1 MEAVQE
7 NKKSHSKPKVLGK
20 ESFFS
25 ATPIQTKL
33 KVNQPG
39 DKYEVEADQVAE
51 QVIQKISASES
62 DTSSP
67 SQKNEPFITP
77 NPTSVHLK
85 GNSDDENLSQTLM
98 TKRTNAET
106 PVVSSKTSSQL
117 FTSKGGGNPLPK
129 NTQSEME
136 QAFVTDFSKVKI
148 HTDTSAATL
157 SKNLGAMAFTHGAD
171 IYFNSGKFD
180 PDSQSGKKL
189 LAHELTH
196 FIQKSKEIQRDP
208 DEDARK
214 KEQEAIAKLKSEIK
228 TAFSLK
234 SVEDET
240 STWTLEELRIT
251 KEAIANIPN
260 EDIHALK
267 DVVLKRVSSLGG
279 KTAGQFSSQQSV
291 NDTTVTDEY
300 ELSLADLNFKPGTPE
315 VEQKRLVQHE
325 VGHAIATFP
334 SRQANL
340 ASNKALAEYNTKIN
354 KENESSITFTMAN
367 DEMNLAVDELTKKVE
382 EFNKE
387 SEPTIKKQLKGE
399 MDALRKIADQK
410 RTERTK
416 NEKLLKADEA
426 ATKTAKTASDKKE
439 SEAKKHG
446 ISQTDL
452 DAIDQSTSTAKS
464 NHDKVLSKAIGG
476 VTNDMKNLG
485 EAVQYLTSVQALSTE
500 IENFHSQTKSREKSE
515 AEVESYI
522 VGVDKK
528 MEERI
533 QAFESLSNTDAKH
546 AILMTLAPVEQEQEK
561 FFHAAKANALAHE
574 RSARVQKFVAF
585 VELKNIPPISDYAQE
600 NWPHKPEEF
609 YAEAYSF
616 WTSGKLKAVSPD
628 LQKWFDEK
636 KYK

>member
-1 MEAVQE
+1 METVKE
-7 NKKSHSKPKVLGK
+7 NKNSQSKPKSLGK

-25 ATPIQTKL
+25 PAPIQTKL

-39 DKYEVEADQVAE
+39 DKYEVEADKSADK
-51 QVIQKISASES
+51 VIQRLSES
-62 DTSSP
+62 DSK
-67 SQKNEPFITP
+67 SQNLDPFIAP
-77 NPTSVHLK
+77 NPSSVHLK
-85 GNSDDENLSQTLM
+85 GIAGDENLSQTLM

-106 PVVSSKTSSQL
+106 PLVSLKTSSQL
-117 FTSKGGGNPLPK
+117 FSSKEGGNPLPK
-129 NTQSEME
+129 NTRSEME
-136 QAFVTDFSKVKI
+136 QGFGTDFSKVKI
-148 HTDTSAATL
+148 HTDSSAAAL
-157 SKNLGAMAFTHGAD
+157 SENLGAKAFSFGPD

-196 FIQKSKEIQRDP
+196 FIQNSKQIQRDP
-208 DEDARK
+208 DEDAKK
-214 KEQEAIAKLKSEIK
+214 KEQEAIAKLKSEMK

-234 SVEDET
+234 SVEDDT

-251 KEAIANIPN
+251 KEAIANIPK
-260 EDIHALK
+260 EDISALK

-291 NDTTVTDEY
+291 DGTTVTNEY

-325 VGHAIATFP
+325 VGHAVATFP

-340 ASNKALAEYNTKIN
+340 TSNKALAEFNTKVN
-354 KENESSITFTMAN
+354 KENETGTIFNMAN
-367 DEMNLAVDELTKKVE
+367 DEMNLAVDELNKKVE
-382 EFNKE
+382 EYNNE
-387 SEPTIKKQLKGE
+387 SDPALKKQLKVE
-399 MDALRKIADQK
+399 MDTLRKVADQK

-416 NEKLLKADEA
+416 KEKALKADEA

-439 SEAKKHG
+439 SEAQKHA

-452 DAIDQSTSTAKS
+452 DAIEQSTSSAKS
-464 NHDKVLSKAIGG
+464 NHDKVLANAIGA
-476 VTNDMKNLG
+476 VTNDMKNPE
-485 EAVQYLTSVQALSTE
+485 EAIQYLTSVQTLSLE
-500 IENFHSQTKSREKSE
+500 IGKFYSETKSREKSE
-515 AEVESYI
+515 SEVESSI
-522 VGVDKK
+522 SDIDKK
-528 MEERI
+528 MEEKTK
-533 QAFESLSNTDAKH
+533 AFESLSKSDAQH
-546 AILMTLAPVEQEQEK
+546 AILKTLAPVEQEQEK

-585 VELKNIPPISDYAQE
+585 VESKNIPPISDYARE

-628 LQKWFDEK
+628 LQKWFDDK

>member
-7 NKKSHSKPKVLGK
+7 KKKSQSKPKGLGK

-33 KVNQPG
+33 QVNQPG

-51 QVIQKISASES
+51 QVVQRLSES
-62 DTSSP
+62 DSKSQNLERFLTPKP
-67 SQKNEPFITP
+67 S
-77 NPTSVHLK
+77 SVHLK
-85 GNSDDENLSQTLM
+85 GNEGDENLSQTLM

-117 FTSKGGGNPLPK
+117 FASKGGGNPLPK

-136 QAFVTDFSKVKI
+136 QGFGMDFSKVKI

-157 SKNLGAMAFTHGAD
+157 SKNLGAKAFTHGAD
-171 IYFNSGKFD
+171 IYFNLGKFE
-180 PDSQSGKKL
+180 PNNQSGKKL

-196 FIQKSKEIQRDP
+196 FIQKSKAIRRDP
-208 DEDARK
+208 EEDARK

-234 SVEDET
+234 SVEDGT

-439 SEAKKHG
+439 SDAQKHA

-452 DAIDQSTSTAKS
+452 DAIEQSTSSAKL
-464 NHDKVLSKAIGG
+464 NHDIVLAKAIGG
-476 VTNDMKNLG
+476 VTNDMRNLE
-485 EAVQYLTSVQALSTE
+485 EALQYLTSVQALSAE

-515 AEVESYI
+515 SEVESFI

-528 MEERI
+528 MEERTK
-533 QAFESLSNTDAKH
+533 AFESLSKTDTRH

-585 VELKNIPPISDYAQE
+585 VESKNIPPISDYARE

-616 WTSGKLKAVSPD
+616 WTSGKLNAVSPD
-628 LQKWFDEK
+628 LQKWFDDK